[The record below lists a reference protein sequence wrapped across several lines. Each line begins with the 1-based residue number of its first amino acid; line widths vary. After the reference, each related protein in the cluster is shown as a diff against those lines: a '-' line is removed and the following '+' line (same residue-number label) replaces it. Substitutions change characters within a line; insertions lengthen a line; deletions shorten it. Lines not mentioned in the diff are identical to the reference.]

1 MFDFSEI
8 YPSCKMHLRCQVH
21 PAFMD
26 PSPDF
31 SQGWV
36 QKTCQKMPSS
46 GGMCES
52 GVHFGCRQLVVSQRG
67 FFLLGIK
74 GHTEA
79 RRMLIHQY
87 GTHLA
92 IGWCERYEV
101 SGFSVH
107 YPVQLPYLHPTRSV
121 QDRFVPLRVFA
132 MFKRLQIWMQN
143 LSELAEVDIKQFS
156 SQKIGV
162 FHWVDI

>member
-1 MFDFSEI
+1 
-8 YPSCKMHLRCQVH
+8 MHLRCQVH

-36 QKTCQKMPSS
+36 QKTCQKMPFS

-79 RRMLIHQY
+79 RCMLIHQY

-107 YPVQLPYLHPTRSV
+107 YPVQPTQQEVSRIASYRCGSSPCSNAF
-121 QDRFVPLRVFA
+121 RFGCKTYQNSLRWTSNNFQARRMVF
-132 MFKRLQIWMQN
+132 
-143 LSELAEVDIKQFS
+143 S
-156 SQKIGV
+156 IG
-162 FHWVDI
+162 